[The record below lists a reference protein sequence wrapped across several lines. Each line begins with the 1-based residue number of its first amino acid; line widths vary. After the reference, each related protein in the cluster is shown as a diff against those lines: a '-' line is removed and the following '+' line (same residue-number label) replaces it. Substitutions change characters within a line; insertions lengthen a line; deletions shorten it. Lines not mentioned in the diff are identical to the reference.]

1 MQIWFFSDSPRGAAA
16 SCAIYS
22 IVVTA
27 KANGVKPR
35 DYVERLPEEIPN
47 TPGIDDPGVLD
58 RFMPWS
64 EAVPDSCRMTP
75 AQAARAAE
83 MPDDPILNVDP
94 EAFDED

>member
-1 MQIWFFSDSPRGAAA
+1 MRDLFNRGHGQGQRRQAPGLRGVAPGGDAQHAGHRRPR
-16 SCAIYS
+16 
-22 IVVTA
+22 
-27 KANGVKPR
+27 
-35 DYVERLPEEIPN
+35 
-47 TPGIDDPGVLD
+47 VLD